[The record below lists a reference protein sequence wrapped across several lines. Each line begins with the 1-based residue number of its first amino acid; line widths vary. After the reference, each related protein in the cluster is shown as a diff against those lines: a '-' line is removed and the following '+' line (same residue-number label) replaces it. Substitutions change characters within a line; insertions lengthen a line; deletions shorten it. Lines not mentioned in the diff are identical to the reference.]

1 MAIKTVRDVE
11 LKNKRVFTR
20 VDFNVP
26 QNKRGEI
33 IDDTKIRSALP
44 TIRYLLEN
52 DAKVILASHLGRP
65 NGQVQEDSA

>member
-33 IDDTKIRSALP
+33 IDDTKIRAALP

-65 NGQVQEDSA
+65 TGRLGGPA